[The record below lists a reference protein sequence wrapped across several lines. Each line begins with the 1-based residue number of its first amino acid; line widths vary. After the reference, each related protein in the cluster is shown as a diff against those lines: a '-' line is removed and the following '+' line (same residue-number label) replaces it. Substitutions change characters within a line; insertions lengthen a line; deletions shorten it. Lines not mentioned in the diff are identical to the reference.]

1 MGHGARVPSGTI
13 VCVMGVTHLLLAQL
27 LALAGLISGTIEYC
41 EIVRR
46 RAECRRLQADDRAAE
61 AWALRGMVRVFL
73 ADR

>member
-27 LALAGLISGTIEYC
+27 LALAGLISGTVEYG
-41 EIVRR
+41 EIIRR
-46 RAECRRLQADDRAAE
+46 RAELRRLEADERATE
-61 AWALRGMVRVFL
+61 ELALRGMVRVFL